1 MPVAATA
8 LSAED
13 IKDQGGLANAQA
25 LLSNSPGV
33 NFANT
38 SNALTSDVSVR
49 GSGTSRATNAEAGV
63 GLFRNGAFIG
73 GGNVAGRTFSGIDL
87 FDVQRVEILRGV
99 QGGLG
104 GRNAVGGSINVVTQ
118 RPTHKFEGY
127 AQGTFAMHDKREV
140 ELVLNIPIA
149 EHWSTRFSFD
159 YGKQATGFYH
169 LVAIDQYA
177 DATYREFMRGQLN
190 YTN

>member
-1 MPVAATA
+1 MTRLNNFRTASIIALACAVFAPSFAAAAEGGDNEIEELLVTARKREERLRDVPVAATA
-8 LSAED
+8 LGAEE

-38 SNALTSDVSVR
+38 SNSLTSDVSVR

-73 GGNVAGRTFSGIDL
+73 GGNVAGRTFAGIDL

-104 GRNAVGGSINVVTQ
+104 GRNAVGGSINVITQ
-118 RPTHKFEGY
+118 RPTHEFEGY
-127 AQGTFAMHDKREV
+127 VVDFH
-140 ELVLNIPIA
+140 
-149 EHWSTRFSFD
+149 
-159 YGKQATGFYH
+159 
-169 LVAIDQYA
+169 
-177 DATYREFMRGQLN
+177 
-190 YTN
+190 